1 MYYVYRTALIGGDL
15 AWRGARLDPDGR
27 RGRHRV
33 GGVQFERQVSPA
45 GRMTTR
51 VRRPRGLL
59 HAVAVYGVLILL
71 TLFILLPIG
80 WMLTAALKSDT
91 DIIFT
96 FPPEFFPT
104 TSWHWET
111 FADALFDD
119 DEPYLRYVANTTFLV
134 VVDMTFAVVSNSL
147 IAYAFAR
154 LRFAVGTSSFAVVIA
169 TMLLP
174 APVLLIPQFLLFFQ
188 IGWYNTLPAADHP
201 DARRQR
207 VLHLPAPAVHADHPP
222 RPRRGRAHGRG
233 DTLDDLP
240 ADHPAAVR
248 AGPSP

>member
-1 MYYVYRTALIGGDL
+1 
-15 AWRGARLDPDGR
+15 
-27 RGRHRV
+27 
-33 GGVQFERQVSPA
+33 
-45 GRMTTR
+45 MTTR
-51 VRRPRGLL
+51 VRRPGGLL

-134 VVDMTFAVVSNSL
+134 VVNMTFAVVSNSL

-154 LRFAVGTSSFAVVIA
+154 LRFRGRDKLFAVVIA
-169 TMLLP
+169 TMLLAGAGLAHP
-174 APVLLIPQFLLFFQ
+174 PV
-188 IGWYNTLPAADHP
+188 
-201 DARRQR
+201 
-207 VLHLPAPAVHADHPP
+207 PAVLPDRLVQHATC
-222 RPRRGRAHGRG
+222 R
-233 DTLDDLP
+233 
-240 ADHPAAVR
+240 
-248 AGPSP
+248 